1 MELSPKTITSVEFQL
16 VRKGYDPD
24 EVRSFLTSLAK
35 GVEAMQTQ
43 LANADARA
51 RAAVQRMQEI
61 SSQPVAQPQPVVEP
75 TPAPVATVT
84 DAGQSETI
92 ARTLLL
98 AQRTADATVAD
109 AEERSRSIVA
119 TAEDRSRQIVDEAE
133 QRAAQV
139 VRAAEDRS
147 VQMIERAK
155 ADAVQAHAGE
165 TARIEAEVN
174 SLATRREDLHQTIEV
189 LGAHVIDQRSR
200 LSNAAEVLRSLLED
214 KGVLAVV
221 EPPSAANV
229 DPILE
234 ASAAVPPPP
243 TVPSWMSGYGAESS
257 DDRPEPLGAGEA
269 PVQANEPLVVD
280 VREVDRQAVDLNPI
294 EVNAVEVSPAAD
306 HLPGLGDVDEVVDVP
321 TFNDVRWA
329 SDDD

>member
-16 VRKGYDPD
+16 VRKGYDPE

-61 SSQPVAQPQPVVEP
+61 STQAQAQPAQPTVVEARLAPTPVASP
-75 TPAPVATVT
+75 

-98 AQRTADATVAD
+98 AQRTADSTVAD
-109 AEERSRSIVA
+109 AEERARAIVAAADDRSRSIV
-119 TAEDRSRQIVDEAE
+119 EEAE
-133 QRAAQV
+133 NRAGQV

-155 ADAVQAHAGE
+155 ADAFQAHAGE
-165 TARIEAEVN
+165 AARIESEVN
-174 SLATRREDLHQTIEV
+174 SLSTRRGDLHQTIEV
-189 LGAHVIDQRSR
+189 LTAHVVDQRSR
-200 LSNAAEVLRSLLED
+200 LSNASDVLRSLLD
-214 KGVLAVV
+214 DQGVLAMI
-221 EPPSAANV
+221 EPPVEATV
-229 DPILE
+229 DPLIE
-234 ASAAVPPPP
+234 TPAAVPPPP
-243 TVPSWMSGYGAESS
+243 TTPSWMSGYGAEATGAA
-257 DDRPEPLGAGEA
+257 DRPDLLGAGEA
-269 PVQANEPLVVD
+269 PVQANQPLVVD
-280 VREVDRQAVDLNPI
+280 ARTAER
-294 EVNAVEVSPAAD
+294 
-306 HLPGLGDVDEVVDVP
+306 LPGIDEADDTVDVP

-329 SDDD
+329 GDDD